1 MAGAAGLLIY
11 FLLSLLR
18 TLALKRAQAAPRH
31 FTLPDI
37 VGRVVHKT
45 RSSVLAIVSIRLV
58 ASYANPPA
66 VVMQAIQFVFTIAV
80 VLQVAIWAREIV
92 IGMIQRRAADRHN
105 EKIGRAHV

>member
-18 TLALKRAQAAPRH
+18 TLALKRAQAAPGH
-31 FTLPDI
+31 FTLTDI

-45 RSSVLAIVSIRLV
+45 RSSVLAIISIRLV

-66 VVMQAIQFVFTIAV
+66 LVMQTIQFVFTVAV
-80 VLQVAIWAREIV
+80 VLQVAIRSEE
-92 IGMIQRRAADRHN
+92 RRVGKECVSTCRSLRSPYH
-105 EKIGRAHV
+105 

>member
-18 TLALKRAQAAPRH
+18 TLALKRAQAAPGH
-31 FTLPDI
+31 FTLTDI

-45 RSSVLAIVSIRLV
+45 RSSVLAIISIRLV

-66 VVMQAIQFVFTIAV
+66 LVMQTIQFVFTVAV
-80 VLQVAIWAREIV
+80 VRSEERRVGKEGVRTCRARWSPY
-92 IGMIQRRAADRHN
+92 H
-105 EKIGRAHV
+105 